1 MKKCIP
7 VLFIATAIGI
17 LAYWV
22 DFFLIGTVKARLDNL
37 YLSFQAAF
45 PLADLWLTFCLFEAA
60 FNFYLHKEQ
69 KWIFFGLSS
78 SSAMIFLALVD
89 TLFNFNQGI
98 YKNFNLSVLMEII
111 INIWLFSLGI
121 ITGLCFYKDLAKS
134 RNQAI

>member
-7 VLFIATAIGI
+7 VLFIATAFGI

-22 DFFLIGTVKARLDNL
+22 DFFLIGTVKARHDNL

-45 PLADLWLTFCLFEAA
+45 PLADLWLAFCLLKTAVS
-60 FNFYLHKEQ
+60 YYRRQEQ

-134 RNQAI
+134 RN